1 LLPLLERCTRELQG
15 EHRYKTDIRYLRLW
29 IKYADC
35 LPDPGDVFSFLR
47 QNEIGQEHALFYTAY
62 ATYQETRKNYT
73 AADQLYQEGIHRLA
87 LPTDVLKSYY
97 RKFQHRMAARIQR
110 KQEEEA
116 ELGSQMATSDTE
128 RPTLGTIRSSG
139 AAGTRRA
146 AAALMGGGRIPAPAG
161 GGGAGA
167 SIMGV
172 NGGIKRKAFITPG
185 RLNAPSAA
193 GSGDEGG
200 LSIFVDAQ
208 YANENMP
215 STSAAATLGSGLPPD
230 IVETS
235 APGWSNLG
243 GFEQTRKE
251 NIQSAKAWAGQK
263 LKPKASLVAAIAAPT
278 PAAPA
283 LDIPL
288 DPEFEKNASTTV
300 DAADIKP
307 ALLRQRLDKPGSADI
322 TIDEKLA
329 SDPLRLHKQAVPTV
343 PPPPTAH
350 GAQEC
355 VYGFDK
361 SLLIGP
367 DGEEQC
373 FEEAKA
379 RHHQIMQE
387 SIQHSDH
394 PALRPT
400 PFDEPSLSSSQLPS
414 NEPTLATKEA
424 FDAINRMFQTGGTIG
439 LGGGMRANPF
449 TSSSMSHENSEP
461 TMTISTQQAFNAVNR
476 MFKGS
481 ISAGGS
487 HHHQQQ
493 LQLQQQCG
501 GIHSSSEPT
510 ASMQEAFAAVNKLF
524 GSQKEKTP
532 STMSILNTA
541 DGDEDELLIRQDT
554 QFLNDCKSK
563 SDTFCIREDTI
574 FINKNKG
581 SNSSTGGL
589 GLDIREDTVLLGGS
603 QQQEVDSPGV
613 VVIETGGCQPLRQWG
628 DETVHFKMNKVGD
641 GDDEALL
648 DDGTTQFLD
657 QTTAVL
663 SKKASTGLT
672 EVLGR
677 LDIATTSGVDKN
689 LGNTNEEKSEEGDEK
704 AQWVNQE
711 NLGVDEAAAPP
722 PPLVLQRRVGE
733 LKELSNDKA
742 AQQNIEVETDEEA
755 EQALKAEPEMMG
767 HQDSFEVYCDT
778 DLHQAAAAS
787 TASSPTPPLG
797 PPSPPAPPATS
808 YQSVDPFH
816 PSFQQSLLENLHPPV
831 SEWPGVVLIASE
843 EEEDKALATFKKAA
857 SRKQSPFSTD
867 PDDAMPITLGDNV
880 FGVKEMLGSGA
891 YAQVFSAIPM
901 PEASA
906 NTNSNIAVA
915 VAVALKVESPPC
927 PWEWYIGKALH
938 GRVSD
943 GASHYFINPTQL
955 LSGRKASIFIAP
967 RGSYGSLQDA
977 INTFLSKGQVP
988 DEALALH
995 FTKELLY
1002 ILKQLHDAHIVHA
1015 DVKPDNLLVVV
1026 NPSASHDENAL
1037 PVVSLQLI
1045 DFGRSIDLELLP
1057 SDCRLAGDSDTDA
1070 FRCVEMREG
1079 NPWLHQADSY
1089 GVACVA
1095 HCLLFG
1101 EYMEVERL
1109 VEVASGRTT
1118 LRPKSVLRRY
1128 WATTLWECIFDT
1140 LLNKSG
1146 GSEPPVVDELIERIE
1161 EHFETS
1167 KQARKKL
1174 DVELKKIL

>member
-1 LLPLLERCTRELQG
+1 MLPLLERCTRELQG

-87 LPTDVLKSYY
+87 VPIDVLKSYY

-110 KQEEEA
+110 KQEEEEA
-116 ELGSQMATSDTE
+116 EIGSQMTSNDTE

-139 AAGTRRA
+139 ATGTRRA
-146 AAALMGGGRIPAPAG
+146 AAALMVGSRIPASAV
-161 GGGAGA
+161 GAGA

-172 NGGIKRKAFITPG
+172 NGGIKRKALITPG
-185 RLNAPSAA
+185 RFNAPSAA
-193 GSGDEGG
+193 GSGEDSG
-200 LSIFVDAQ
+200 LAIFVDEQ
-208 YANENMP
+208 YANENVP
-215 STSAAATLGSGLPPD
+215 STSSAAILGSGLPSVIIEP
-230 IVETS
+230 S
-235 APGWSNLG
+235 AHGWSNLG

-251 NIQSAKAWAGQK
+251 NVQSAKAWAGQK
-263 LKPKASLVAAIAAPT
+263 LKPKASLVAAVVAPT
-278 PAAPA
+278 PTAPA
-283 LDIPL
+283 LDISL
-288 DPEFEKNASTTV
+288 DPEFEKNTTNTI
-300 DAADIKP
+300 DAAIIKP

-329 SDPLRLHKQAVPTV
+329 NDPLRLHKQAVPAV

-350 GAQEC
+350 GAQES
-355 VYGFDK
+355 VYSFDR
-361 SLLIGP
+361 SLLIGA

-379 RHHQIMQE
+379 RHHQIMKE
-387 SIQHSDH
+387 STQHSDH

-400 PFDEPSLSSSQLPS
+400 PFDEPSLSSSQQPS

-424 FDAINRMFQTGGTIG
+424 FDAMNRMFQSGGTMG
-439 LGGGMRANPF
+439 LGGGMGTKPS
-449 TSSSMSHENSEP
+449 TSMSHDMSEP

-481 ISAGGS
+481 ISADD
-487 HHHQQQ
+487 HHQQQ
-493 LQLQQQCG
+493 HYG

-524 GSQKEKTP
+524 GSQREKT
-532 STMSILNTA
+532 SSIMSVRNTA
-541 DGDEDELLIRQDT
+541 DEDEDGLLIRQDT
-554 QFLNDCKSK
+554 QFLNNSKSK

-574 FINKNKG
+574 FINN
-581 SNSSTGGL
+581 NTVSTGGL
-589 GLDIREDTVLLGGS
+589 GLNIREDTVVLGGS

-613 VVIETGGCQPLRQWG
+613 VVVETGGGQPLRQWG
-628 DETVHFKMNKVGD
+628 DETVHFRMNKFD
-641 GDDEALL
+641 DNDDEALL

-663 SKKASTGLT
+663 PKEASTGLT

-677 LDIATTSGVDKN
+677 LDIATTSGIDNN
-689 LGNTNEEKSEEGDEK
+689 LGNINLEKNEVEWEEK
-704 AQWVNQE
+704 AQWANQE
-711 NLGVDEAAAPP
+711 NLWMEGAAPQSP
-722 PPLVLQRRVGE
+722 VSQRRVGE
-733 LKELSNDKA
+733 LKEFANDEA
-742 AQQNIEVETDEEA
+742 AQQDIEVEIDEEA
-755 EQALKAEPEMMG
+755 QQALKTEPEMMG
-767 HQDSFEVYCDT
+767 QQDSFEVYCDS
-778 DLHQAAAAS
+778 DSHQAAS
-787 TASSPTPPLG
+787 TASSPPPPLA
-797 PPSPPAPPATS
+797 PSISPPPPLATS
-808 YQSVDPFH
+808 YQSIDPFH

-831 SEWPGVVLIASE
+831 SQWPGVVPTAAE
-843 EEEDKALATFKKAA
+843 EEEDNASAIFKKAA
-857 SRKQSPFSTD
+857 SRKQIPSSID
-867 PDDAMPITLGDNV
+867 PDDAMPITLGGV
-880 FGVKEMLGSGA
+880 RFGVTEMLGSGA
-891 YAQVFSAIPM
+891 YAQVFSGIPM
-901 PEASA
+901 SDA
-906 NTNSNIAVA
+906 NSNIAD
-915 VAVALKVESPPC
+915 AVALKVESPPC
-927 PWEWYIGKALH
+927 PWEWYISKALH

-943 GASHYFINPTQL
+943 SASHYFINPTQL
-955 LSGRKASIFIAP
+955 LLGQKASVFIAP

-995 FTKELLY
+995 FTKELLN
-1002 ILKQLHDAHIVHA
+1002 ILKQLHGAHIVHA
-1015 DVKPDNLLVVV
+1015 DVKPDNLLVAVY
-1026 NPSASHDENAL
+1026 PSASHDENAL

-1095 HCLLFG
+1095 HCLLHG

-1118 LRPKSVLRRY
+1118 LRPKSILRRY
-1128 WATTLWECIFDT
+1128 WATEMWECIFDT

-1161 EHFETS
+1161 EHFESS

-1174 DVELKKIL
+1174 DLELKKILSV

>member
-110 KQEEEA
+110 KQEEDA
-116 ELGSQMATSDTE
+116 ELGSQIATSDTE

-146 AAALMGGGRIPAPAG
+146 AAALMGGSRIPA

-193 GSGDEGG
+193 GSGEEGG
-200 LSIFVDAQ
+200 LAIFVDAQ
-208 YANENMP
+208 YANGNMP
-215 STSAAATLGSGLPPD
+215 STSAAATLGSGLPPV

-263 LKPKASLVAAIAAPT
+263 LKPKASLVAAIVAPT

-288 DPEFEKNASTTV
+288 DPEFEKKTSTTI

-329 SDPLRLHKQAVPTV
+329 NDPLRLHKQAVPAV

-355 VYGFDK
+355 VYGFDR

-367 DGEEQC
+367 DGDEQC

-379 RHHQIMQE
+379 RHHQIMKE

-439 LGGGMRANPF
+439 LGGGMGTNPS

-481 ISAGGS
+481 ISASGR

-493 LQLQQQCG
+493 QRQFG
-501 GIHSSSEPT
+501 GIHSSSEPS

-524 GSQKEKTP
+524 GSQKEKTS
-532 STMSILNTA
+532 STMSMLNTA
-541 DGDEDELLIRQDT
+541 DEDEDELLIRQDT
-554 QFLNDCKSK
+554 QFLNDSKSK

-574 FINKNKG
+574 FINNKKG

-589 GLDIREDTVLLGGS
+589 GLDIREDTVFLGGS
-603 QQQEVDSPGV
+603 QQQEADSPGV
-613 VVIETGGCQPLRQWG
+613 VVVETGGGQPLRQWG
-628 DETVHFKMNKVGD
+628 DETVQFRMNKVGD
-641 GDDEALL
+641 DDDEALL

-657 QTTAVL
+657 QTTAL
-663 SKKASTGLT
+663 LPKKASTGLT

-677 LDIATTSGVDKN
+677 LVIATKSGIDKN
-689 LGNTNEEKSEEGDEK
+689 LGNINKEKSEDEGEEK

-711 NLGVDEAAAPP
+711 NLGAAAPP
-722 PPLVLQRRVGE
+722 PVLQRRVCE
-733 LKELSNDKA
+733 LKELSNDEA
-742 AQQNIEVETDEEA
+742 AQQGIEVETDEEA

-787 TASSPTPPLG
+787 TASSPPPPLG
-797 PPSPPAPPATS
+797 PPSPPPPPATS

-831 SEWPGVVLIASE
+831 SQWPGVVLIASE

-867 PDDAMPITLGDNV
+867 PDDAMQITLGGIV

-901 PEASA
+901 SDA
-906 NTNSNIAVA
+906 NTNSNIA

-927 PWEWYIGKALH
+927 PWEWYISKALH

-943 GASHYFINPTQL
+943 GASRYFINPTQL
-955 LSGRKASIFIAP
+955 LSGRKASVFIAP

-977 INTFLSKGQVP
+977 INTFLSKGQAP

-1002 ILKQLHDAHIVHA
+1002 ILKQLHGAHIVHA
-1015 DVKPDNLLVVV
+1015 DVKPDNLLVAV
-1026 NPSASHDENAL
+1026 NPSASYDENAL

-1079 NPWLHQADSY
+1079 NQWLHQADSY

-1095 HCLLFG
+1095 HCLLYG

-1109 VEVASGRTT
+1109 VEVASGGTT

-1128 WATTLWECIFDT
+1128 WATGLWECIFDT

-1174 DVELKKIL
+1174 DLELKKILSV